1 MSRENSEFSFRE
13 NIPGKYP
20 LYKKKVATFK
30 PKFDLEAHQRALMVV
45 ASE

>member
-1 MSRENSEFSFRE
+1 MYLLEDVF
-13 NIPGKYP
+13 
-20 LYKKKVATFK
+20 KKQEIFHCAKAQKEWLHTIK

>member
-1 MSRENSEFSFRE
+1 MKTYVFIYIVKKQEKFHSA
-13 NIPGKYP
+13 
-20 LYKKKVATFK
+20 KKVATFK

>member
-1 MSRENSEFSFRE
+1 MYLLEDVAKKGKNSTV
-13 NIPGKYP
+13 P
-20 LYKKKVATFK
+20 KKVATFK